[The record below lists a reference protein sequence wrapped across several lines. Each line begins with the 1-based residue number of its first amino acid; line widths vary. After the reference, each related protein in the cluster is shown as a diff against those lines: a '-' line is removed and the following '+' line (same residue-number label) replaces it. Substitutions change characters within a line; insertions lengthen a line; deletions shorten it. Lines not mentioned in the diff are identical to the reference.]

1 MGKRTSA
8 AKAGFGGVICGT
20 AEAVPFQ
27 DYRAVTQTLEPDVL
41 SNVDEAMKNFL
52 DSMVAHPV
60 GAFIL
65 LTLAAFLEAFGD
77 SLFQS
82 GLYRSA
88 GAARGLFFL
97 AGGVILALY
106 GFTVNI
112 PHWDFG
118 KLLGVYVV
126 LFFLV
131 AQVLAKIRFH
141 QTPTPPIYVGGT
153 LIATGGIIIAFWR
166 G

>member
-1 MGKRTSA
+1 
-8 AKAGFGGVICGT
+8 
-20 AEAVPFQ
+20 
-27 DYRAVTQTLEPDVL
+27 
-41 SNVDEAMKNFL
+41 MKNYL
-52 DSMVAHPV
+52 DSVVAHPV

-88 GAARGLFFL
+88 GATRGLFFVCGAL
-97 AGGVILALY
+97 VLALY
-106 GFTVNI
+106 GFTVNT

-118 KLLGVYVV
+118 KLLGIYVV

-131 AQVLAKIRFH
+131 AQVLAKVRFH
-141 QTPTPPIYVGGT
+141 QAPTAPIYVGGT

>member
-1 MGKRTSA
+1 
-8 AKAGFGGVICGT
+8 
-20 AEAVPFQ
+20 
-27 DYRAVTQTLEPDVL
+27 
-41 SNVDEAMKNFL
+41 MKNFL
-52 DSMVAHPV
+52 DSVVAHPA
-60 GAFIL
+60 GAFTL
-65 LTLAAFLEAFGD
+65 LTVAAFLEAFGD

-82 GLYRSA
+82 GIYRSE

-97 AGGVILALY
+97 CGAVVLALY

-131 AQVLAKIRFH
+131 AQLLAKLRFN
-141 QTPTPPIYVGGT
+141 QSPTLPIYVGGS
-153 LIATGGIIIAFWR
+153 LITTGGIIIAFWR
-166 G
+166 T

>member
-1 MGKRTSA
+1 
-8 AKAGFGGVICGT
+8 V
-20 AEAVPFQ
+20 
-27 DYRAVTQTLEPDVL
+27 
-41 SNVDEAMKNFL
+41 KNFL
-52 DSMVAHPV
+52 DGVVAHPA
-60 GAFIL
+60 GAFAL

-82 GLYRSA
+82 GIYRSV
-88 GAARGLFFL
+88 GAARGLFFVSG
-97 AGGVILALY
+97 AFVLALY

-131 AQVLAKIRFH
+131 AQLLAKVRFN
-141 QTPTPPIYVGGT
+141 QAPTTPIYVGGT
-153 LIATGGIIIAFWR
+153 LITAGGIIIAFWR
-166 G
+166 A

>member
-1 MGKRTSA
+1 
-8 AKAGFGGVICGT
+8 V
-20 AEAVPFQ
+20 
-27 DYRAVTQTLEPDVL
+27 
-41 SNVDEAMKNFL
+41 KNFL
-52 DSMVAHPV
+52 DSIVAHPG
-60 GAFIL
+60 GAFAL
-65 LTLAAFLEAFGD
+65 LALAAFLEAFGD

-88 GAARGLFFL
+88 GTARELFFISGAAVL
-97 AGGVILALY
+97 VLY

-131 AQVLAKIRFH
+131 AQLLAKVRFN
-141 QTPTPPIYVGGT
+141 QSPTGPIYVGGT
-153 LIATGGIIIAFWR
+153 LIAAGGMIIAFWR
-166 G
+166 VS